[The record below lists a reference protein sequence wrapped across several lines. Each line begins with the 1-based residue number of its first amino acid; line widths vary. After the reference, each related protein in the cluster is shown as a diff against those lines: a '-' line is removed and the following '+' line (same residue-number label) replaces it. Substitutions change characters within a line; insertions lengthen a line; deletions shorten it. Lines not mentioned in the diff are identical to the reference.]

1 MATTIKLVDNTEIS
15 AEDAYGQVDDVFEYT
30 SYCEDYSKLSEISKK
45 LTDENMKKVVVTDSY
60 NNAMTYTNMTCA
72 EPKISIIKDDVKV
85 EYVIRIK
92 AKTEQDKAVEAITV
106 AIQKFDDDDALSVK
120 TLYPQFETLIGRTL
134 EKDFKLVYY
143 NILYKTAQ
151 TTVVSE
157 QYKPGDKGTES
168 IYTRLDEDHAGTKE
182 DPIPYYGNQILEK
195 GKIYED
201 QEGTLWICINGSG
214 IAVFDQLI
222 NLPAFVA
229 QYSDAEGTPEDPIVY
244 AGRIALETG
253 KYYTQN
259 GVIYECIRDSEI
271 PVYDDL
277 SAMVDNYVKEYNPT
291 PVGPV
296 GPGGGEDVPTE
307 DGTKEHPYTYSS
319 GMKIYNGSY
328 YKQDDVLY
336 VGTRDSENPVYQN
349 LSDLV
354 GLYVEVV
361 EDEEEETPT
370 PTEPEEGEDEKEPTE
385 PGKDEEE
392 EGSDESTQDGSFE
405 NPIKYNN
412 SMELKN
418 GKYYTQNGVIYLCNR
433 STGIPVYQDLE
444 DLVDIYVQVVSE
456 PKA

>member
-15 AEDAYGQVDDVFEYT
+15 VEDAYGQVDDVFEYT

-72 EPKISIIKDDVKV
+72 EPKISIIKDDVNV
-85 EYVIRIK
+85 EYVIRVRK
-92 AKTEQDKAVEAITV
+92 KTEQDQAAEATTV
-106 AIQKFDDDDALSVK
+106 AIQKFDDENALSVK
-120 TLYPQFETLIGRTL
+120 TLYPKFESLIGRTL

-157 QYKPGDKGTES
+157 QYKPGAQGTES

-201 QEGTLWICINGSG
+201 QEGTLWICTNGSG

-244 AGRIALETG
+244 AGGIALETG

-259 GVIYECIRDSEI
+259 GIIYECIRDSEI
-271 PVYDDL
+271 PVYGDL
-277 SAMVDNYVKEYNPT
+277 SGMVDNYVKEYNPT
-291 PVGPV
+291 PVEPV
-296 GPGGGEDVPTE
+296 GPGGGEEVPTE
-307 DGTKEHPYTYSS
+307 DGTKENPYTYSS
-319 GMKIYNGSY
+319 GMKIYNGYY
-328 YKQDDVLY
+328 YKQNDVLY
-336 VGTRDSENPVYQN
+336 VGTRNSEDPVYQD
-349 LSDLV
+349 LADLV

-361 EDEEEETPT
+361 DEEEEV
-370 PTEPEEGEDEKEPTE
+370 PTE
-385 PGKDEEE
+385 PGDDEE
-392 EGSDESTQDGSFE
+392 EGSDTSAQDGSFE

-412 SMELKN
+412 SMVLEN
-418 GKYYTQNGVIYLCNR
+418 GKYYTQDGVVYLCNR
-433 STGIPVYQDLE
+433 NTGIPVYQNLA
-444 DLVDIYVQVVSE
+444 DLVNIYVQVVTE
-456 PKA
+456 PTA